1 MPSQVVVQAVY
12 CIGSPGQNPYITA
25 AVQFL
30 NSRFSPWPREDEHV
44 LQAPHSSQPGEVTQ
58 CRYRDVISNTHDKTN
73 HVLNCLI
80 QGSKTVAKW
89 RQNRM
94 PIRVLL

>member
-44 LQAPHSSQPGEVTQ
+44 LQAPHPSQPGEVIQ
-58 CRYRDVISNTHDKTN
+58 WCGKQISNFKNLSVKVN
-73 HVLNCLI
+73 H
-80 QGSKTVAKW
+80 G
-89 RQNRM
+89 
-94 PIRVLL
+94 

>member
-12 CIGSPGQNPYITA
+12 FIGSPGQNPYITA

-44 LQAPHSSQPGEVTQ
+44 LQAPHPSQP
-58 CRYRDVISNTHDKTN
+58 
-73 HVLNCLI
+73 
-80 QGSKTVAKW
+80 
-89 RQNRM
+89 
-94 PIRVLL
+94 